1 MLYRSLLVAGLMIAI
16 LHGTVMAQGPGGR
29 PLAGPTGRYYPLD
42 HRQAPG
48 VAAQWQTTVKRG
60 LYGYMQPVRI
70 VLPGEGKISYY
81 NGSPQAEVPTE
92 APSQAR
98 MMVGHV
104 YRVKLSGMA
113 GHPGLELY
121 PTIELLDRLHPPEG
135 KLDQYPIPVEFTE
148 EEIKAA
154 AEDRLVTKVLYLEQ
168 PDTATPVSNAARARV
183 EELDQR
189 INLLEAADV
198 RGRPMAIVRLG
209 GRVPDPNSP
218 TDEFFSASPLLLA
231 R

>member
-1 MLYRSLLVAGLMIAI
+1 MSLRFLLPGLMIAI
-16 LHGTVMAQGPGGR
+16 LHGTVMAQGPAGM
-29 PLAGPTGRYYPLD
+29 PISGPTGRYYPLD
-42 HRQAPG
+42 HRQVPG
-48 VAAQWQTTVKRG
+48 VAARWQTTVKRG

-70 VLPGEGKISYY
+70 ILPGEGTVSFY
-81 NGSPQAEVPTE
+81 NGSPQAEVQAP

-104 YRVKLSGMA
+104 YRVKLSGLA
-113 GHPGLELY
+113 GRPGVELY

-135 KLDQYPIPVEFTE
+135 KIDQYPIPVEFTE
-148 EEIKAA
+148 EEIQAA

-168 PDTATPVSNAARARV
+168 PDMAAPVRNAARSRV

-218 TDEFFSASPLLLA
+218 TDEFFSTSPLQFA
-231 R
+231 Q